1 MSMCNTKARMP
12 RLACGATTAA
22 LVMLGISLV
31 VMLGTSV
38 VVMLGTSLAAQ
49 TSTTTSS
56 PPQAPSAQRTSTRSP
71 APQSPSLG
79 VPPSADEIA
88 AMDVSIGPDGAGLP
102 PGSGTPKQ
110 GAEVYATKCLSC
122 HGSEGANGINDRLV
136 GGQGTLASAAPVK
149 TIGSYW
155 PYATTVFDYV
165 RRAMPYPAPHSL
177 SDAEAYAVTAYL
189 LHLNGI
195 IGADDVMDATSLP
208 KVKMPNRGGFKSA
221 KQPTR

>member
-1 MSMCNTKARMP
+1 MSMSSP
-12 RLACGATTAA
+12 RVRLVCAVTTAA
-22 LVMLGISLV
+22 LVMLGIAH
-31 VMLGTSV
+31 
-38 VVMLGTSLAAQ
+38 AAQ
-49 TSTTTSS
+49 TSSS
-56 PPQAPSAQRTSTRSP
+56 PQAASAGRTSTPPP
-71 APQSPSLG
+71 APKGPSLG
-79 VPPSADEIA
+79 VAVSAAEIA

-110 GAEVYATKCLSC
+110 GAEVYATKCLAC

-136 GGQGTLASAAPVK
+136 GGQGTLTSAAPVK

-208 KVKMPNRGGFKSA
+208 KVKMPNRGGFRSA
-221 KQPTR
+221 IQPKR

>member
-1 MSMCNTKARMP
+1 MCMCKTTARLT
-12 RLACGATTAA
+12 RLVGGITTAA
-22 LVMLGISLV
+22 LVMLGISL
-31 VMLGTSV
+31 
-38 VVMLGTSLAAQ
+38 AAQ
-49 TSTTTSS
+49 TSSTTSAS
-56 PPQAPSAQRTSTRSP
+56 PQAASGRRTSTRAP
-71 APQSPSLG
+71 APQGPSLG
-79 VPPSADEIA
+79 VAVSADEIA
-88 AMDVSIGPDGAGLP
+88 AMDVRVGPDGAGLP

-110 GAEVYATKCLSC
+110 GAEVYATKCLAC
-122 HGSEGANGINDRLV
+122 HGSEGANGVNDRLV
-136 GGQGTLASAAPVK
+136 GGQGTLTSATPVK

-195 IGADDVMDATSLP
+195 IGADDVMDAASLP

-221 KQPTR
+221 IQPKR